1 MFLAFRVNKLISL
14 LPVHLWSSRY
24 KRKIRVE
31 AFGELIYSLT
41 FDSISLCGAPTIYIG
56 TRSATVDVSRFMAL
70 TLWGY
75 IGSQG
80 DCVKKILSYRAVQ
93 EGTTSAS
100 SRERVGSA
108 GFTYLFMY
116 LSIYLFL
123 GPHL

>member
-70 TLWGY
+70 TR
-75 IGSQG
+75 G
-80 DCVKKILSYRAVQ
+80 DTWAVKGIVSRRFFHTGRSKKALRQQAHEKESGLRALL
-93 EGTTSAS
+93 
-100 SRERVGSA
+100 
-108 GFTYLFMY
+108 TYLC
-116 LSIYLFL
+116 IYLFIYF
-123 GPHL
+123 